1 MSTLPIFA
9 EPLRVINIGIQEF
22 ADDLEA
28 AGVQVVHLDW
38 QPPTGG
44 DTRLTSLL
52 ASLQDDE

>member
-9 EPLRVINIGIQEF
+9 EPLCVINIGIREF

-28 AGVQVVHLDW
+28 AGVQVVDLDW